1 MSSTR
6 PAKRTPTTQWL
17 SSLPGSRATFMDSG
31 RPSRASGSKGSRSTV
46 SRPRTGST
54 TCSRGSNNLREMGH
68 VKLAEFQLRKDNLK
82 TQYNEKVELIRE
94 KSSAGWSQAKEAA
107 KSAKEIAKE
116 SAKKKAEAAIKKAEL
131 AAVIHAETVED

>member
-31 RPSRASGSKGSRSTV
+31 RPSRASGSRGSRSTV

-54 TCSRGSNNLREMGH
+54 TCSRGSNNNRTTSERWVMSNLLSFSCAKIISRLSITRRSSYLHEEVEVVEEGEEDSLLE
-68 VKLAEFQLRKDNLK
+68 VQEVAE
-82 TQYNEKVELIRE
+82 EEV
-94 KSSAGWSQAKEAA
+94 
-107 KSAKEIAKE
+107 
-116 SAKKKAEAAIKKAEL
+116 AEDSLQEVAE
-131 AAVIHAETVED
+131 